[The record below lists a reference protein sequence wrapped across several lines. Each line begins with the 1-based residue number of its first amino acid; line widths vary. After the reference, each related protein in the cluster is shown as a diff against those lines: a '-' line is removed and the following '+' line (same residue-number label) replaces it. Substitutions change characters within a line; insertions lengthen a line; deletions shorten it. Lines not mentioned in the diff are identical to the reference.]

1 MGEKK
6 LMTGNEA
13 VARGVWEGGLAFAS
27 AYPGTPSTEI
37 LENLVLYSDDLYAEW
52 APNEKVALESASG
65 ASMAGF
71 RSMAAMKHVGVN
83 VAADPLFTFAYTGV
97 TGGMVLVSADDPGMH
112 SSQNEQDNRNY
123 AMAAKV
129 LMLEPSDSA
138 EAKAFAKL
146 GLSLSERFD
155 TPVMLRMT
163 TRICHSKSL
172 VELEARQTVPAV
184 PYKKNIAKYVATPAN
199 ARVMREKLIDRFAA
213 EYDFSNGEAV
223 SLGINRIEWAEG
235 RSEEVGSLATSVA
248 GGGFD
253 MGDHAQGRKGFGTE
267 TSGRVME
274 PSSVDDGL
282 GIGDRKGVD
291 SDERVMASS
300 VGDGLDLDEAAQ
312 GMNDSGVELGERV
325 VGQSVGGGLD
335 RDEATLGMKR
345 SGMGTGGHIGV
356 ISAGVAYQYAKDVFG
371 SSASHLKIG
380 MSYPMPMDL
389 IRSFAEKVDRLYI
402 IEELDPYMEQQIRAA
417 GIDCVG
423 KEIIPEWD
431 ELNTDIVRKAVFG
444 EEPVVLRS
452 ELTPVQRPPAMCAG
466 CPHRGF
472 FYGLSKRK
480 NVVIT
485 GDIGCYTLGSAPPLS
500 AMDSCFC
507 MGGSIS
513 TGHGAAK
520 ALKESGSD
528 ARVVALI
535 GDSTFL
541 HSGVNSLMNVAY
553 NGSNTI
559 SVILDNRITAMTG
572 QQQNPGTGRTLT
584 GAAAPEVNI
593 PDLCTAIGI
602 PAENIQTINPLDLA
616 AVDAALDAAFAT
628 DAASV
633 IITRWPCVL
642 KRFSDEDRVEFDLT
656 KKTCAIDQEK
666 CTKCKLCTKTGCPA
680 IYSGAS
686 VTINAEAC
694 TGCTVCQQ
702 VCPFGAISL
711 QADPPA
717 VS

>member
-13 VARGVWEGGLAFAS
+13 IARGVWEGGLAFAS

-37 LENLVLYSDDLYAEW
+37 LENMALYRDDLYAEW
-52 APNEKVALESASG
+52 APNEKVALESAIG

-97 TGGMVLVSADDPGMH
+97 TGGMVLISADDPGMH

-138 EAKAFAKL
+138 EAKTFAKL

-155 TPVMLRMT
+155 TPVLLRMT
-163 TRICHSKSL
+163 TRVCHSKSL
-172 VELEARQTVPAV
+172 VELEARQTVSAV
-184 PYKKNIAKYVATPAN
+184 PYKKNIGKYVATPAN

-213 EYDFSNGEAV
+213 EYDFANHEAV

-235 RSEEVGSLATSVA
+235 RS
-248 GGGFD
+248 
-253 MGDHAQGRKGFGTE
+253 GDAMT
-267 TSGRVME
+267 
-274 PSSVDDGL
+274 PA
-282 GIGDRKGVD
+282 
-291 SDERVMASS
+291 SDCA
-300 VGDGLDLDEAAQ
+300 
-312 GMNDSGVELGERV
+312 GERV
-325 VGQSVGGGLD
+325 
-335 RDEATLGMKR
+335 
-345 SGMGTGGHIGV
+345 GV
-356 ISAGVAYQYAKDVFG
+356 ISSGVAYQYAKDVFG
-371 SSASHLKIG
+371 EDASYLKIG

-389 IRSFAEKVDRLYI
+389 IRSFAAKVDRLYV

-417 GIDCVG
+417 GIECIG
-423 KEIIPEWD
+423 KDIIPEWD

-444 EEPVVLRS
+444 EEPVVLHS
-452 ELTPVQRPPAMCAG
+452 ELNPVARPPAMCAG

-553 NGSNTI
+553 NGSNTV

-572 QQQNPGTGRTLT
+572 QQQNPGTGRTLM

-593 PDLCTAIGI
+593 PDLCIAIGI
-602 PAENIQTINPLDLA
+602 PAENIQTINPLDLS
-616 AVDAALDAAFAT
+616 AVNAALDSAFAKDT
-628 DAASV
+628 ASV
-633 IITRWPCVL
+633 IITRWPCIL
-642 KRFSDEDRVEFDLT
+642 KRFSDEDQAEFDLSR
-656 KKTCAIDQEK
+656 KTCVIDQEK
-666 CTKCKLCTKTGCPA
+666 CIKCKLCTKTGCPA

-686 VTINAEAC
+686 VTINADAC

-702 VCPFGAISL
+702 VCPFGAIEL
-711 QADPPA
+711 QSDR
-717 VS
+717 